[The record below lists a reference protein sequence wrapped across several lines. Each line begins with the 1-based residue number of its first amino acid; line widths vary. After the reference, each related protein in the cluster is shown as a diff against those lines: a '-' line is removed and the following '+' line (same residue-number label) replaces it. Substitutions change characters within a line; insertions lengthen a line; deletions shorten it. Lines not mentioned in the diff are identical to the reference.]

1 MPKKIEK
8 DIKEIISR
16 LETLSKEKYSS
27 NVQIAKA
34 VKCTEGAVRYLF
46 RHKKGMTMDL
56 YLKFCSAL
64 GIEPDELLKNLWKS
78 NFRRI
83 IYSILRDNSDFF
95 LG

>member
-1 MPKKIEK
+1 MSKKIEK

-56 YLKFCSAL
+56 YLKFCNAL
-64 GIEPDELLKNLWKS
+64 DIKPDDILKSL
-78 NFRRI
+78 
-83 IYSILRDNSDFF
+83 
-95 LG
+95 